1 MHTTLADVMDTQSRI
16 MKLQSEIIDRLS
28 IELLQRG
35 GIEEEDLKLI
45 EQAAKEREKIN
56 KE

>member
-16 MKLQSEIIDRLS
+16 IKLQGDIIDRLS

-35 GIEEEDLKLI
+35 GIEEEDLRLI
-45 EQAAKEREKIN
+45 EQAAKEREKTN

>member
-16 MKLQSEIIDRLS
+16 IKLQGDIIDRLS

>member
-16 MKLQSEIIDRLS
+16 IKLQGDIIDRLS

-35 GIEEEDLKLI
+35 EIEEEDLKLI

>member
-1 MHTTLADVMDTQSRI
+1 MHTTLADVMDAQSQI
-16 MKLQSEIIDRLS
+16 IKLQGDIIDRLS

-35 GIEEEDLKLI
+35 GIEEEDLRLI

>member
-1 MHTTLADVMDTQSRI
+1 MHTTLADMMDTQSRI
-16 MKLQSEIIDRLS
+16 IKLQGDIIDRLS

>member
-1 MHTTLADVMDTQSRI
+1 MRTTLADMMDTQSQI
-16 MKLQSEIIDRLS
+16 IKLQGDIIDRLS

>member
-1 MHTTLADVMDTQSRI
+1 MHTTLADMMDTQSRI
-16 MKLQSEIIDRLS
+16 IKLQGDIIDRLS

-45 EQAAKEREKIN
+45 EHAAKEREKIN

>member
-1 MHTTLADVMDTQSRI
+1 MHTTLADVMDTQSMI
-16 MKLQSEIIDRLS
+16 IKLQSEIIDRLS

>member
-16 MKLQSEIIDRLS
+16 IKLQSEIIDRLS

-35 GIEEEDLKLI
+35 GIEDEDLKLI